1 MRYLTIKLRCKYFDK
16 IEKFEKIKIQKID
29 KNFTNKRMNMKFT
42 NVLVFLMSAILVVGC
57 TSEEKMKQQITK
69 ILKDDPKVLTEAI
82 EKHPAEFIEAL
93 QKAAKNAQEEMGKKR
108 EDEDKKKMEE
118 SFEKPLV
125 AEIRS
130 DESIR
135 GPKNAQLTLVE
146 YSDFECPFCSRGY
159 ETVVALLKKYDGNIR
174 FVYKHLP
181 LSFHEQA
188 MISAKY
194 YEAVRM
200 QDEKKAFAFHDEV
213 FKNQRK
219 LKNGVAFLE
228 ATAKQVGADMGKLKK
243 DLNSDAV
250 TKRIEADMKE
260 AGSFGMQGTPGF
272 LLNGVPVRGAYP
284 PEYFTTIVEELKKR
298 GKVKI

>member
-1 MRYLTIKLRCKYFDK
+1 MD
-16 IEKFEKIKIQKID
+16 
-29 KNFTNKRMNMKFT
+29 MKFL
-42 NVLVFLMSAILVVGC
+42 NLLIVFLSAVLLLSC
-57 TSEEKMKQQITK
+57 TSDEKMKEQISK

-82 EKHPAEFIEAL
+82 EKHPAEFIDAL
-93 QKAAKNAQEEMGKKR
+93 QKAAKNAQEEMGKRR
-108 EDEDKKKMEE
+108 EEDDKKKLEE

-135 GPKNAQLTLVE
+135 GPKDAPLTLVE

-159 ETVVALLKKYDGNIR
+159 ETVIALLKKYEGKIR

-188 MISAKY
+188 MITSQY
-194 YEAVRM
+194 YEAIRL
-200 QDEKKAFAFHDEV
+200 QDEKKAFAFHDEI

-219 LKNGVAFLE
+219 LKNGVAFLD
-228 ATAKQVGADMGKLKK
+228 ATVKQVGADLAKVKK
-243 DLNSDAV
+243 DFNSPAV
-250 TKRIEADMKE
+250 TKRIEADVKE

-272 LLNGVPVRGAYP
+272 ILNGVPVRGAYP
-284 PEYFTTIVEELKKR
+284 PEYFGTIVDELVKR
-298 GKVKI
+298 GKLKL